1 MRINDPRGVTINTLD
16 SESSA
21 RRSNPREGFF
31 CSRRTSLHQSSRQWV
46 ARIMHRT
53 HRADIWPRHPM
64 DMASA
69 HGAGDCRFESC
80 RGHLSAAVACCFASS
95 PPLSRAGSRLALKKS
110 DGEEESNPCM
120 SPCPSC
126 RSHVRAAA
134 QLTPA
139 VKDAGA
145 SVVREYLCTVL
156 SKYNKR
162 NFGKNWARDSHK
174 TFSEKLTRPMR
185 NICMNWTTFLC
196 KHPGGTALYL
206 Q

>member
-1 MRINDPRGVTINTLD
+1 MPMRINDPRGVTINTLD

-95 PPLSRAGSRLALKKS
+95 PLLSRAGSWLAAKKRRGGRIEPLHVS
-110 DGEEESNPCM
+110 MPCESK
-120 SPCPSC
+120 SRPST
-126 RSHVRAAA
+126 S
-134 QLTPA
+134 LT
-139 VKDAGA
+139 
-145 SVVREYLCTVL
+145 
-156 SKYNKR
+156 
-162 NFGKNWARDSHK
+162 
-174 TFSEKLTRPMR
+174 
-185 NICMNWTTFLC
+185 
-196 KHPGGTALYL
+196 HPGC
-206 Q
+206 